1 MTFRKIILIGLALP
15 AVALAVAGTAALV
28 TFQASASR
36 VPAETFTRQGIEKIL
51 ARESVVLYA
60 DGKGRVG
67 SFFEGSHRNYLP
79 YDSIPRM
86 LVEALVSAEDRNYW
100 THGGWDVK
108 AFARAMVDNV
118 RGGGRW
124 RGGSTLTQ
132 QTAKNLFGRTGPL
145 RGKVDELVNAY
156 RLEQNFTKEE
166 ILEFYLNQFFVVGN
180 GHGVSIAARY
190 FFDKEPRELNLVECA
205 FIAGSVKGPNQYNPF
220 IQPTPERREAALKR
234 GRDRTAYV
242 LRQMHRHGKITD
254 AQYRKALA
262 NPPRFKR
269 GNFRFSLSTNMMKVK
284 GLLDEPEMQA
294 VLARYGVEDYTAAG
308 LQIITT
314 LDPEIQRAAEHA
326 VYLNLSRLDMILRG
340 YQPPSS
346 AGDTAPSRLSHFEPG
361 AFVTGRVVEV
371 AREGGVPVSVTLR
384 FGAID
389 GTVPRAALESF
400 FRAWNRSVTGADA
413 LPSPAA
419 RNDFAARHL
428 RPGALVSIAVPYIA
442 PDQRAQGATL
452 ESRLEIAQKPVLQ
465 GAAQVMREGRVVANV
480 GGFGNTGYDRVNQA
494 RRQFGSSIK
503 PLVFAAALELGW
515 HALDPIPNDRQVFQ
529 LGNQLYFPKPDH
541 TPEDTVSLAWAGRR
555 SENIASVYLL
565 YHLFD
570 KTDFSA
576 FWNHC
581 RRLGLDPDNFPDA
594 RAFEKYVRDSLGV
607 VLSDERMRELRY
619 RKAAADLA
627 IDLTFDGRPREAM
640 ALRGLP
646 YGLGFARERE
656 RLADSTD
663 AESLTRVRV
672 LRRNYLDHAELA
684 RLWRRGE
691 GLWIAARNL
700 QDNRIGLFAQLAD
713 IPARSWRPVPIDE
726 TRGAAEAALF
736 IEGEVSLETLRT
748 LGERL
753 RAPEPDGP
761 RYTRENLFASRDFRA
776 RAAMRYMTDF
786 SRKLDVVSPLDEVM
800 SFPLGVNV
808 ISLGEAVNA
817 YQVFQ
822 EGARYRTRFG
832 HPQLYI
838 EKILTSDGRTIFED
852 HAEPEQVIDDRTRFQ
867 LEAILA
873 SVVQGGT
880 AQRIGR
886 ELRIPLK
893 APDGGTVTTP
903 VPAYGKTGTT
913 NDYRNAA
920 FIGYIAAPKGQ
931 GKGYDPMAGYAI
943 GVYTGFDDNRPLTNR
958 LGFRGTGASAAIPAW
973 LGIARDIARI
983 KKYSESIEAPMAE
996 GPYAGEAPLFQ
1007 RDRYK
1012 FHRVTRRA
1020 GLPVS
1025 PVRAS
1030 DDAGYVEDLSDELPA
1045 SEIIQ
1050 ATGDFAPLWIRE
1062 E

>member
-15 AVALAVAGTAALV
+15 AVALAVAGAAAFA
-28 TFQASASR
+28 TFQASALR
-36 VPAETFTRQGIEKIL
+36 VPAETFTREGIEKIL
-51 ARESVVLYA
+51 ARESVVLYS
-60 DGKGRVG
+60 DGKRRVG
-67 SFFEGSHRNYLP
+67 SFFDGTHRNYLP
-79 YDSIPRM
+79 YDSIPKI
-86 LVEALVSAEDRNYW
+86 LVEALISAEDRNYW
-100 THGGWDVK
+100 SHGGWDVK
-108 AFARAMVDNV
+108 AFARAMADNV

-190 FFDKEPRELNLVECA
+190 FFDKEPRDLTLVESA

-220 IQPTPERREAALKR
+220 IQPTPERRQAAIQR

-242 LRQMHRHGKITD
+242 LKQMHRHGKITD
-254 AQYRKALA
+254 AQYKKALA

-269 GNFRFSLSTNMMKVK
+269 GDFRFSLSTNMMKVK
-284 GLLDEPEMQA
+284 RLLDEPEMQA

-308 LQIITT
+308 LQIVTT
-314 LDPEIQRAAEHA
+314 LDPEIQRAAEYA
-326 VYLNLSRLDMILRG
+326 VYLNLSRLDMVLRG

-346 AGDTAPSRLSHFEPG
+346 TGDTAPSRLSHFEPG
-361 AFVTGRVVEV
+361 AFVTGRVIEV
-371 AREGGVPVSVTLR
+371 LRDGGTPSGVKLR

-389 GTVPRAALESF
+389 GAVSRAALQSF

-419 RNDFAARHL
+419 MNEFAGRHL
-428 RPGALVSIAVPYIA
+428 RPGALVSVAVPY
-442 PDQRAQGATL
+442 ATPGQIKYGPKIETL
-452 ESRLEIAQKPVLQ
+452 LEIAQKPVLQ
-465 GAAQVMREGRVVANV
+465 GAAQVMQEGRVIANV

-494 RRQFGSSIK
+494 RRQFGSSFK
-503 PLVFAAALELGW
+503 PLAYAAALELGW

-541 TPEDTVSLAWAGRR
+541 APEDTVSLAWAGRR

-576 FWNHC
+576 FWDQC

-594 RAFEKYVRDSLGV
+594 RAFETYVRDSLGI
-607 VLSDERMRELRY
+607 VLNDDRMRELRF
-619 RKAAADLA
+619 RKAAGDLA

-646 YGLGFARERE
+646 YGLGFAEERG
-656 RLADSTD
+656 RLGSD
-663 AESLTRVRV
+663 AESGVRGRV
-672 LRRNYLDHAELA
+672 LKRNYLDHAERA

-691 GLWIAARNL
+691 GLWVAARNL
-700 QDNRIGLFAQLAD
+700 QDNRLGLFAQAAD
-713 IPARSWRPVPIDE
+713 IPARGWRAVSIEE

-736 IEGEVSLETLRT
+736 IEGEVSLETLRA

-753 RAPEPDGP
+753 RSPEPEGP
-761 RYTRENLFASRDFRA
+761 RYTRENLFASKDFRA
-776 RAAMRYMTDF
+776 QAALRYMTDF
-786 SRKLDVVSPLDEVM
+786 SRKIDVASPLDEVM

-808 ISLGEAVNA
+808 ITLGEAVNA

-838 EKILTSDGRTIFED
+838 EKILTADGRTIFED
-852 HAEPEQVIDDRTRFQ
+852 YAEPEQVLSDRTRFQ

-886 ELRIPLK
+886 ELKIPLK
-893 APDGGTVTTP
+893 APGGATVTLP

-920 FIGYIAAPKGQ
+920 FIGYMAAPKGQ
-931 GKGYDPMAGYAI
+931 GKGYDPAAGYAI
-943 GVYTGFDDNRPLTNR
+943 GVYTGYDDNRPLTNR

-973 LGIARDIARI
+973 LGIAKDIARI
-983 KKYSESIEAPMAE
+983 KKYAEAVTAPEA
-996 GPYAGEAPLFQ
+996 GSPYEGEAPLFQ

-1012 FHRVTRRA
+1012 FHKVTRRA

-1025 PVRAS
+1025 PARAP
-1030 DDAGYVEDLSDELPA
+1030 DDGYVEDLSDELPA

-1062 E
+1062 D